1 MDYKS
6 GIISMI
12 EKIEKP
18 GTLEYLYT
26 FIYLFILRK
35 MGLTLWITEKR
46 SLNGLPKFSQKRFY
60 AIFIFF
66 WLISQKDTGGSQ
78 MDYKKEI
85 IEMIE
90 KIENARWLRT
100 IYVFIKT
107 LVS

>member
-1 MDYKS
+1 MF
-6 GIISMI
+6 GIL
-12 EKIEKP
+12 
-18 GTLEYLYT
+18 GG
-26 FIYLFILRK
+26 IY
-35 MGLTLWITEKR
+35 
-46 SLNGLPKFSQKRFY
+46 
-60 AIFIFF
+60 
-66 WLISQKDTGGSQ
+66 